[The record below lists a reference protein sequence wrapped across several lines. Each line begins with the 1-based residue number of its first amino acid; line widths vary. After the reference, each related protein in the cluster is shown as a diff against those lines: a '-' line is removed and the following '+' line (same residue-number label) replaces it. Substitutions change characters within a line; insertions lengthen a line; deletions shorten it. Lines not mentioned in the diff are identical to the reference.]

1 MIKINLVPE
10 VQEKKLR
17 VRKMNTYS
25 TFAAVIIIGLT
36 VFVLL
41 VIGIWGAVK
50 KASLR
55 VTEERI
61 ADTNKELEQYREL
74 EEVVLSLEKGL
85 SGIKA
90 ILNGENDMLKVI
102 THVENASPADIKFK
116 SLKIQPGTIESE
128 LESMSVEEAARFIES
143 VQAYE
148 VLSVAGSGEAGKEVT
163 ILVDGVETKT
173 KVNNNGLWKIA
184 LMSDSV
190 TDHTVVVK
198 LDETSTEMK
207 FDPTSKKFS
216 ENSTGVTANIK
227 KLFSNVETKQYN
239 RQNGVI
245 NFDTKMT
252 YEGSLL
258 W

>member
-10 VQEKKLR
+10 VQEKKLK

-61 ADTNKELEQYREL
+61 ASTNKELEQYKEL

-90 ILNGENDMLKVI
+90 IINGENDILKVI
-102 THVENASPADIKFK
+102 AHVENASPAEVIFKNLRIKEG
-116 SLKIQPGTIESE
+116 IIEAE
-128 LESMSVEEAARFIES
+128 LESKTVEETARFIES
-143 VQAYE
+143 IQAYE
-148 VLSVAGSGEAGKEVT
+148 VLTISGSGEAGQEVVVQ
-163 ILVDGVETKT
+163 VDGVESKA
-173 KVNNNGLWKIA
+173 KVNSSGLWKLA

-190 TDHTVVVK
+190 TDHTVK
-198 LDETSTEMK
+198 INSSNTLTEIK
-207 FDPTSKKFS
+207 YDPITKKFN
-216 ENSTGVTANIK
+216 ENSNGIAANIK
-227 KLFSNVETKQYN
+227 RLFSSVEAKQYN

-245 NFDTKMT
+245 NFDAKMT